1 MSTGT
6 MKAVKRLHR
15 EYVANIPK
23 NWKRPSLRAFARQC
37 PEPQAQ
43 LWLARKGVRS

>member
-15 EYVANIPK
+15 EHIEHIPRT
-23 NWKRPSLRAFARQC
+23 WKRPSLRAFARQC
-37 PEPQAQ
+37 QEPQAQ
-43 LWLARKGVRS
+43 LWLARKARA